1 MCVCA
6 CHPERNFV
14 ELNGSIPHFLWIS
27 KAPAQHIKQ
36 RYSIIE
42 RHIGSYMGAPVF
54 PLCNLR
60 HPRDLK
66 STTSRSG
73 TLLEPCISLYLV
85 PNIYIL
91 YIYIPYIYTALEYS
105 STRTYVGLKLCFFDR
120 LSFLCVWF
128 IIRVIRHLFCFTA
141 PPTTSIIEP
150 LSPRPLSLSL
160 GDEPS
165 LDETMGVIK
174 AMPNWR
180 ALGPDGLPAELLI
193 LDHSIPPKN

>member
-1 MCVCA
+1 MLYCLYRDLMLCTSRFSFFDTYDRCFCVCVCA

-91 YIYIPYIYTALEYS
+91 YIYIYRIY
-105 STRTYVGLKLCFFDR
+105 
-120 LSFLCVWF
+120 
-128 IIRVIRHLFCFTA
+128 
-141 PPTTSIIEP
+141 
-150 LSPRPLSLSL
+150 
-160 GDEPS
+160 
-165 LDETMGVIK
+165 
-174 AMPNWR
+174 
-180 ALGPDGLPAELLI
+180 
-193 LDHSIPPKN
+193 IPPWNTAVLVRMLGWSCVFLIGCHFFVFGSSSASSVIFFVSPPPPLQVSSSHCHHDRFHYRLETSHPWTRRWE